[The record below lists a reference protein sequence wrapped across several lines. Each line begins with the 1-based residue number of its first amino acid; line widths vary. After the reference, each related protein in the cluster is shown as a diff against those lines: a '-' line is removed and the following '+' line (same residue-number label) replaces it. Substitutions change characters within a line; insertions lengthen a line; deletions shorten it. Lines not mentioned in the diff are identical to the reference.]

1 MTEIIDLNPDV
12 NMPLEWRF
20 VTFDEKDSAHLN
32 PGNIQSGEW
41 ACMQVLIF
49 DVPGHNP
56 DGWKNTFF
64 EVERILQQAGGTP
77 HPAKYFG
84 MAKNS
89 DGMVQPFVDVPSNL
103 LYNEAQKQ
111 EFREYARRM
120 DPEERFWSGFM
131 ADYISTY

>member
-1 MTEIIDLNPDV
+1 V
-12 NMPLEWRF
+12 N
-20 VTFDEKDSAHLN
+20 
-32 PGNIQSGEW
+32 
-41 ACMQVLIF
+41 IF
-49 DVPGHNP
+49 IY
-56 DGWKNTFF
+56 TFF

-84 MAKNS
+84 MAK
-89 DGMVQPFVDVPSNL
+89 DRYGVAQPFVDVPSNL